1 MPTQQNPRK
10 GRRPIGGQVH
20 LITLATDKRQRHF
33 GEWEIAVDA
42 CRAMANASMW
52 QRSRLLAWTLMPD
65 YWHGMVELHPCDQLP
80 SLIGRLK
87 GLSAHRLR
95 KVHPHLGWI
104 WARAYHEDLIRTE
117 EDLVAAARH
126 IAMSAVR
133 EGIVQRVG
141 DYPYWDAVWVGRD
154 RLRHRP
160 SARQRK
166 QEAKSP
172 PEFLPRARV
181 VDDDSKDAAAEGAS
195 EQSRFPA
202 GVARLQSA

>member
-1 MPTQQNPRK
+1 MAIYAPSHS
-10 GRRPIGGQVH
+10 GRRSIGGQVH
-20 LITLATDKRQRHF
+20 RITFATDKRQRHF
-33 GEWEIAVDA
+33 SEWEIASDA
-42 CRAMANASMW
+42 CQVLTNASLW

-65 YWHGMVELHPCDQLP
+65 HWEGLVVVHPRDALAAF
-80 SLIGRLK
+80 IGRLK

-104 WARAYHEDLIRTE
+104 WARAYHADVLRTE

-133 EGIVQRVG
+133 EGLVQRVG

-154 RLRHRP
+154 RLRRRA
-160 SARQRK
+160 SARPRQ
-166 QEAKSP
+166 QASKS
-172 PEFLPRARV
+172 EFLPNARV
-181 VDDDSKDAAAEGAS
+181 AGDGAKDAVAEGTS
-195 EQSRFPA
+195 EPFRCPA